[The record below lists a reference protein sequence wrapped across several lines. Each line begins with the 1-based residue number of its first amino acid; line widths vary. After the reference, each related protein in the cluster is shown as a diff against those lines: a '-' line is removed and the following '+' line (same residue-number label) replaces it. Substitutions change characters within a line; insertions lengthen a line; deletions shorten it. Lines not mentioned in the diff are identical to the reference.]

1 MIFCLA
7 ILNWKLPETNSVIL
21 PRTMEQAEY
30 IEDFAM
36 RDFKKDAEDNKVE
49 SYRPNQ
55 EETIM

>member
-1 MIFCLA
+1 M
-7 ILNWKLPETNSVIL
+7 LNWKLPETNSVIL

-36 RDFKKDAEDNKVE
+36 KDFKKAEGEKKVE
-49 SYRPNQ
+49 TYRPNQ

>member
-36 RDFKKDAEDNKVE
+36 RDFKKDAVE
-49 SYRPNQ
+49 SYRRNQ